1 MASANPVIQVQGL
14 VKQFG
19 ALTAVDDVSFEV
31 QPGEVFGILGP
42 NGAGKTTTLECI
54 EGLTDPT
61 AGRTLVLGMET
72 HRETDLVKQRIGV
85 QLQASAYF
93 DYLTLR
99 KILRLF
105 GRFYSR
111 RIPPDDLLAKVELM
125 DKADSTVAKLSGG
138 QKQRFTIAATLVN
151 NPEVVF
157 LDEPTTGL
165 DPQARHNLWEFIRSI
180 HDEGRTVVLTTHYM
194 EEAGAL
200 CQRVAIMDRA
210 KIVALDTP
218 ANLVR
223 GLPVPYKLRV
233 VLDGDGPVRA
243 GLPGP
248 GRRGGRGRRGRRRL
262 HGAIVRRQPYGAR
275 SAGAG
280 RPDRAAALPPGGAER
295 ELGGRVPYPHR
306 PDAQRVAQ
314 SPSSKPR
321 RRGRPCSE
329 PLSSPT

>member
-1 MASANPVIQVQGL
+1 MASANPAIQVQGL

-54 EGLTDPT
+54 EGLVDST

-99 KILRLF
+99 EILRLF
-105 GRFYSR
+105 GRFYDR
-111 RIPPDDLLAKVELM
+111 RIPPDDLLAQVGLM
-125 DKADSTVAKLSGG
+125 EKADSTVAKLSGG

-151 NPEVVF
+151 DPEVVF
-157 LDEPTTGL
+157 LDEPTMGL

-180 HDEGRTVVLTTHYM
+180 HHEGRTVVLTTHYM
-194 EEAGAL
+194 EEAEAL
-200 CQRVAIMDRA
+200 CQRVAIMDRG

-223 GLPVPYKLRV
+223 GLPVPYKVKV
-233 VLDGDGPVRA
+233 VLDGDGPVPA
-243 GLPGP
+243 FQDLDAVVGVDDE
-248 GRRGGRGRRGRRRL
+248 GG
-262 HGAIVRRQPYGAR
+262 GAFTMR
-275 SAGAG
+275 SSDAG
-280 RPDRAAALPPGGAER
+280 RTVPDLLALAGRTGLGLSHLEVLSANLEDVFLTLTGRMLR
-295 ELGGRVPYPHR
+295 E
-306 PDAQRVAQ
+306 
-314 SPSSKPR
+314 
-321 RRGRPCSE
+321 
-329 PLSSPT
+329 